1 MSINIVVPEVGESI
15 VDARV
20 ARWLKKEG
28 DAVAAGEPLVELE
41 TDKIDV
47 EVPAPKAGVLERIAH
62 KDGDDVKIGAVI
74 GTIKE
79 GAARDG
85 AAQGRGRGGFRD
97 GSCAS
102 APAATESGTGR
113 AVETGAGDAL
123 RAQARARAERR
134 DRRRESRRAEGHA
147 QRRRESRVAGRSARC
162 RRGTSN
168 RASGGACR
176 APSDPARGACRT
188 SSGSARGAAI
198 HAGAER

>member
-62 KDGDDVKIGAVI
+62 KDGDDVKIGTVI

-79 GAARDG
+79 GAAMKDG
-85 AAQGRGRGGFRD
+85 AAAGSGKR
-97 GSCAS
+97 SCAS
-102 APAATESGTGR
+102 PQAAAESCTGR
-113 AVETGAGDAL
+113 AVEIGAGDAL

-147 QRRRESRVAGRSARC
+147 QRRRESLVAGRSDRC
-162 RRGTSN
+162 RCGTSN
-168 RASGGACR
+168 RASSGACR
-176 APSDPARGACRT
+176 APSDPARLACRT
-188 SSGSARGAAI
+188 PSGTARGAAF
-198 HAGAER
+198 HAGAGR